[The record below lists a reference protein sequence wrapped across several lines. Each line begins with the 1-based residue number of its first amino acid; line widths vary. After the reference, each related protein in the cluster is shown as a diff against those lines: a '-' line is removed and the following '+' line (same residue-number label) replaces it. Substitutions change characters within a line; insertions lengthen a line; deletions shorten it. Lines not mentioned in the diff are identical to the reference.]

1 MYLGTRFARVPS
13 GMATQ
18 STAQLLP
25 RRRTALRL
33 PRQLRHRVPRR
44 WRAGLHQHP
53 RARRQIG
60 VRTFWAKVRQI
71 VFAWWVWAIAA
82 ITALIYDNWGWAIG
96 TGLMGAFAFLAW
108 PREVPPRVGLDH
120 EFSVDDDEFLTTIAG
135 STGIPFFEGNAIDIL
150 NNGDEFYPAMLDA
163 IAEARCSVTI
173 EAYIY
178 WAGDIGR
185 KFAEALAARAA
196 AGVCVKILL
205 DAVGSSTIGDEILE
219 ILEKGRCQLAWY
231 NPARPYSIGRLN
243 HRTHRKSLIIDG
255 RIAFTG
261 GAGIADH
268 WMGHAQDDQHW
279 RDIQIRMEGPA
290 VMPLQTGFAQNWLQA
305 TGELISGFEFYPV
318 IEASAGKLSVQN
330 ILSSPETGASTART
344 FYYLSIAAAR
354 RTIDIANPYFVPDQG
369 AIDLLV
375 AARRRGVRV
384 RVMVAGIHND
394 NWMARHNSVRLYG
407 PLLKAGIEIYEYNHT
422 MLHQK
427 TMVVD
432 GVWCT
437 VGTTNF
443 DSRSFAHNE
452 ENNVCVYDAGVAKEL
467 ERIFVADIK
476 GCDVMTVEK
485 WANRPFMQK
494 LLQNTVSLLQ
504 EQV

>member
-1 MYLGTRFARVPS
+1 
-13 GMATQ
+13 MAIEPV
-18 STAQLLP
+18 AHVLP
-25 RRRTALRL
+25 RRRHTLRL
-33 PRQLRHRVPRR
+33 PSNLRRRVPRR
-44 WRAGLHQHP
+44 WRAGLHRHP
-53 RARRQIG
+53 SARRQIG
-60 VRTFWAKVRQI
+60 VRTVWAKVRQI
-71 VFAWWVWAIAA
+71 VFAWWVWAAA
-82 ITALIYDNWGWAIG
+82 LIVALIYDNWGWAIG
-96 TGLMGAFAFLAW
+96 TGLMAAFAFLVW
-108 PREVPPRVGLDH
+108 PTEVPPRVGLDH
-120 EFSVDDDEFLTTIAG
+120 EFSVDDEEFLTTMAG
-135 STGIPFFEGNAIDIL
+135 STGIPFFEGNAIEIL
-150 NNGDEFYPAMLDA
+150 NNGDEFYPAMLKA
-163 IAEARCSVTI
+163 IARAQCSVTI

-185 KFAEALAARAA
+185 RFAAALAERAS
-196 AGVCVKILL
+196 AGICVKILL

-219 ILEKGRCQLAWY
+219 VLEKGGCQLAWY
-231 NPARPYSIGRLN
+231 NPARPYSIGRFN

-268 WMGHAQDDQHW
+268 WMGHAEDGQHW

-290 VMPLQTGFAQNWLQA
+290 VVPLQTGFAHNWLQS
-305 TGELISGFEFYPV
+305 TGEIVTGFEFYP
-318 IEASAGKLSVQN
+318 ALDGRAGNLAVQT

-354 RTIDIANPYFVPDQG
+354 RSIFIANPYFVPDQG

-375 AARRRGVRV
+375 AAKGRGVDV

-394 NWMARHNSVRLYG
+394 NWMAQLNSVRLYG
-407 PLLKAGIEIYEYNHT
+407 PLLKAGIDIFEYNHT

-432 GVWCT
+432 GVWST

-452 ENNVCVYDAGVAKEL
+452 ENNVCFSDVTLARKLEGIFTQDMQGC
-467 ERIFVADIK
+467 ERISL
-476 GCDVMTVEK
+476 EK
-485 WANRPFMQK
+485 WRNRGALAK
-494 LLQNTVSLLQ
+494 SLQAVVSLFQ